1 MNDHSPSTWHPLG
14 LPHDELPDI
23 PGVPRDRAA
32 RPTLD
37 EVLAVR
43 SDRQATMRN
52 LLAELTDD
60 QLSGTT
66 TAVADPGYPESES
79 FPVTRCLLCI
89 LNEEWQ
95 HRLYAERDLEALAHR

>member
-1 MNDHSPSTWHPLG
+1 MLGDPSPWHPLG
-14 LPHDELPDI
+14 LPHDEMPDI

-43 SDRQATMRN
+43 TERQATMR
-52 LLAELTDD
+52 AVVSELTDEG
-60 QLSGTT
+60 LAGN
-66 TAVADPGYPESES
+66 TAPVTEPGYPESES